1 MRSDPEEELQKQKL
15 ERIVWRTA
23 FAVPMLAPITLSSN
37 GVIAA
42 GGNGDMVHS
51 GRNPQGLVAALD
63 RQTGRILWRTSLD
76 DAVLGAVAC
85 QDGKLMCPV
94 RNGEV
99 VALAAGDGHILWRTR
114 VSGNAPVLNG
124 CAVTRDRAYAVSN
137 DGYLA
142 ALAAGDGKV
151 LEKVYLNDQGQ
162 PGTGLSL
169 SSPQVLNNRIIVGS
183 ETGGLRCL
191 QGTGGGK

>member
-1 MRSDPEEELQKQKL
+1 
-15 ERIVWRTA
+15 
-23 FAVPMLAPITLSSN
+23 MLAPVTLAGN
-37 GVIAA
+37 VVIAA

-51 GRNPQGLVAALD
+51 GQNPRGLVMALD
-63 RQTGRILWRTSLD
+63 RQTGKILWQTQLD

-85 QDGKLMCPV
+85 QNGMLTCPV

-99 VALAAGDGHILWRTR
+99 VALALGDGRILWRAR
-114 VSGNAPVLNG
+114 ISGNAPVLTG
-124 CAVTRDRAYAVSN
+124 CAVTRDRVYAVSS

-142 ALAAGDGKV
+142 ALAAGDGKA
-151 LEKVYLNDQGQ
+151 LEKISLNDQSQ

-169 SSPQVLNNRIIVGS
+169 SPPQVLDNWIIVGS

-191 QGTGGGK
+191 QGTGGAP